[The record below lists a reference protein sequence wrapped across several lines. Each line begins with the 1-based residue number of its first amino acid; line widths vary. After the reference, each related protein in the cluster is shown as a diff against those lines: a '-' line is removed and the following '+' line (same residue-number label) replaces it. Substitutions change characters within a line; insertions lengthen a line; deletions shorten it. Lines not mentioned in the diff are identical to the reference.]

1 MAPRAFETL
10 IELNFSNNTTREY
23 FFERCMTEREVHD
36 ALDPLLEEYED
47 GDLDITSP
55 IVVGRW
61 VDGRVLWDEFAVL
74 SRAE

>member
-1 MAPRAFETL
+1 
-10 IELNFSNNTTREY
+10 
-23 FFERCMTEREVHD
+23 MTERQVHD

-61 VDGRVLWDEFAVL
+61 IDNQVIWDEFAVL

>member
-1 MAPRAFETL
+1 MTPRAFNTL
-10 IELNFSNNTTREY
+10 IELNFSNNTAREY
-23 FFERCMTEREVHD
+23 FFERSMTERQVHD

-61 VDGRVLWDEFAVL
+61 IDNQVIWEEFAVL